1 MSEAQH
7 QEPAIL
13 IGLAGKKKS
22 GKDTIA
28 DYLVSHH
35 GFTKIGFADPIRAQ
49 VADAWALDSTR
60 MLEDQDIKDTPMPRL
75 SFADCQDEQF
85 VFWLRKNFMSESDP
99 RYKSRS
105 PREIQQLWGDYKRD
119 TCGWRHFIDLVEE
132 NILTI
137 RAANPAARIVVS
149 GVRYAAS
156 APSPEAEAELIRTLG
171 GSIWH
176 IARHGLPTGDGHSTE
191 KPLPQHRSDRT
202 IHNCKD
208 VIWLRHEARNSL
220 SHLIWWEEYRAAQS
234 SKAA

>member
-1 MSEAQH
+1 MTH

-60 MLEDQDIKDTPMPRL
+60 LLEDQDIKDTSTPWL
-75 SFADCQDEQF
+75 AFAHCADEQF
-85 VFWLRKNFMSESDP
+85 VFWLRKNFMSDSH
-99 RYKSRS
+99 YQSRS
-105 PREIQQLWGDYKRD
+105 PRQIQQLWGDYKRD
-119 TCGWRHFIDLVEE
+119 TCGWDYFINLVAE
-132 NILTI
+132 NIAEI

-220 SHLIWWEEYRAAQS
+220 SHLIWWEEYRQQKLNEAA
-234 SKAA
+234 